1 MRKVLVALAAALAF
15 AAVFAGGADSTHSN
29 GTGPKQDLV
38 AGTIKTAPPFFPFE
52 TMVHVNAQRDK
63 ETGEA
68 RGHFY
73 IREAPPPAGRGF
85 DFRGTVTCLT
95 VFGNMAGL
103 IGVIEQ
109 VKLANPALG
118 FVEDNVLQIRL
129 TDMGEPGTLDRFNF
143 SPGRAS
149 EAALQAE
156 FGASCATVG
165 GDLLIEQG
173 NFIVHQDPPLELL
186 GVLDTLLAEFEAAA
200 GEH

>member
-1 MRKVLVALAAALAF
+1 MRKVLMALIAALAF
-15 AAVFAGGADSTHSN
+15 AAVSAGGAGGTHSD

-95 VFGNMAGL
+95 VVGNMAGL

-109 VKLANPALG
+109 VKLANTGLG
-118 FVEDNVLQIRL
+118 FVEGNVLQIRL

-149 EAALQAE
+149 EAEL
-156 FGASCATVG
+156 GVSCANVG